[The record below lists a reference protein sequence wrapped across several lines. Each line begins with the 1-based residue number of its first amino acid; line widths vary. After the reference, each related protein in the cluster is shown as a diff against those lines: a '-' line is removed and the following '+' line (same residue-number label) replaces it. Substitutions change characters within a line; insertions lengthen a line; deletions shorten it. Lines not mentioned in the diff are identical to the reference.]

1 MIDMTGF
8 QTTLGE
14 ISSLRRGVSYT
25 GADLCESD
33 GTPMI
38 NLKSFAK
45 SGEYRPEGI
54 KFNNGSFKDR
64 DLIKP
69 DEIILANTDLT
80 KEGDILGAAVMTPSE
95 FNGKDVIGSHHTTIL
110 TLIDDRVVPLFLN
123 FLLNTDKVRLE
134 IKRYRRGAT
143 VKGIT
148 SGDLKR
154 LVLRFPPAEEQ
165 RRTIDVL
172 KKMLKGVE
180 SAQRLKEGYELAFR
194 SFSQTNLE

>member
-1 MIDMTGF
+1 MTEF

-45 SGEYRPEGI
+45 SGEYRPEGM
-54 KFNNGSFKDR
+54 KFHNGPFKDR
-64 DLIKP
+64 DFIKP
-69 DEIILANTDLT
+69 EEIILANTDLT
-80 KEGDILGAAVMTPSE
+80 KEGDILGAAVMIPSE
-95 FNGKDVIGSHHTTIL
+95 LHGKDVVGSHHTTIL
-110 TLIDDRVVPLFLN
+110 TLVDGRVVPRYLN
-123 FLLNTDKVRLE
+123 FLLNTDKVRHE

-165 RRTIDVL
+165 RKTVEVL
-172 KKMLKGVE
+172 EKMMKGVE
-180 SAQRLKEGYELAFR
+180 NAQRLKEEYELAFK
-194 SFSQTNLE
+194 SFSLTNLE